1 MLRIAYRFH
10 VLPRYR
16 DRFRHGYQA
25 ARETLQQALGLVSH
39 ELDCPCGRRDAFTLS
54 LNWDSQASFDHFART
69 WVGVWMLNGM
79 GLSHHDFFAPIEI
92 SFSRVKPIR
101 RAGPRAA

>member
-16 DRFRHGYQA
+16 EHFRHGYQA

-39 ELDCPCGRRDAFTLS
+39 ELGDPQERNGAFTLS
-54 LNWDSQASFDHFART
+54 LDWDSQASFDQFTRT

-79 GLSHHDFFAPIEI
+79 GLSRHDFSAPIET
-92 SFSRVKPIR
+92 SFNDDGAGR
-101 RAGPRAA
+101 RAERCAA